1 MDDLAVPQNPE
12 ELMWYRPSLCPQSPS
27 LLSGSE
33 NESDGDAENREGVSM
48 IPPTPE
54 RSRPEKRAHSSSRKV
69 SVYTIVCMCIIIS
82 ILCIACTMCLQPY
95 SCMNTCEGSDP
106 ACYVTQMYDTCT
118 MQVASYPGSLP
129 LQIY

>member
-1 MDDLAVPQNPE
+1 MVGFYQSLSFSVSARNSACLCVPMASDWERGMMDDLSVPQNPE

-54 RSRPEKRAHSSSRKV
+54 RSRPEKRAHSSSRKNLFQE
-69 SVYTIVCMCIIIS
+69 VC
-82 ILCIACTMCLQPY
+82 ATTNRY
-95 SCMNTCEGSDP
+95 
-106 ACYVTQMYDTCT
+106 
-118 MQVASYPGSLP
+118 
-129 LQIY
+129 